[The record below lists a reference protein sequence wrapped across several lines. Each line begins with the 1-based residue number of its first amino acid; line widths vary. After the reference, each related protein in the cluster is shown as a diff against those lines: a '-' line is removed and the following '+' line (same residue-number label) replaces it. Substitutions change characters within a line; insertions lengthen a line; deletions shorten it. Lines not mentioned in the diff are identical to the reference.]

1 MAPRRK
7 LILMSLVGS
16 SMLGGCSTP
25 KDNTRA
31 SSSLDSNISSSLNQE
46 SSSLSNKS
54 SSTSVNLVEVTSIS
68 LNYNE
73 NIVYEYKL
81 GDTLNLENVTIKVTY
96 SDGSEKDVQVSE
108 DMIKLFDFENNIVT
122 MNDEGYTYVCISYEG
137 KETSYLI
144 EVINENAPID
154 KKDPLVT
161 FSYEAGTTFY
171 LEGEKPSVTI
181 LPENIEYEITYSS
194 DESGYNSSEFPTSS
208 GVYSMVVR
216 VKGNQEYND
225 LTTWRWFKLVGNK
238 QAPSI
243 TFNYSGGTTF
253 YIGSEERP
261 TVSVSEGADYVIT
274 YSSDSSGYNSTE
286 FPTVPGT
293 YSLVVTVHENETFS
307 SGKAWLW
314 FKLAENKEG

>member
-46 SSSLSNKS
+46 SSSLSTKNSSTINQSIPSSNSSSSLKS
-54 SSTSVNLVEVTSIS
+54 SSTSVNLVKVTSIS

-108 DMIKLFDFENNIVT
+108 DMIKLVDFENNIVT
-122 MNDEGYTYVCISYEG
+122 MNDEGYTYVCIAYEG

-161 FSYEAGTTFY
+161 FSYEAGTTTGCFTD
-171 LEGEKPSVTI
+171 EKPKTLKEVMRFS
-181 LPENIEYEITYSS
+181 PHHA
-194 DESGYNSSEFPTSS
+194 G
-208 GVYSMVVR
+208 
-216 VKGNQEYND
+216 KK
-225 LTTWRWFKLVGNK
+225 W
-238 QAPSI
+238 
-243 TFNYSGGTTF
+243 
-253 YIGSEERP
+253 
-261 TVSVSEGADYVIT
+261 GAGWI
-274 YSSDSSGYNSTE
+274 
-286 FPTVPGT
+286 
-293 YSLVVTVHENETFS
+293 
-307 SGKAWLW
+307 
-314 FKLAENKEG
+314 